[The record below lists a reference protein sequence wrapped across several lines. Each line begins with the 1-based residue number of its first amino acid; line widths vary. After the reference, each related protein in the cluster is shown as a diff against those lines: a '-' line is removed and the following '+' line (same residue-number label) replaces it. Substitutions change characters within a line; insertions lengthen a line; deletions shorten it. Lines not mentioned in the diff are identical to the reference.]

1 MLAADALLP
10 ITPEETPKKSL
21 FRCAANSAS
30 YLYSWYWPTAK
41 RSAEEAELR
50 LLSRLRFFS
59 NSTNEDKDT
68 SKVDYKTVAKIGLVD
83 IGKGEKINTLVID
96 TVRTDNGKKVT
107 PPSPEFNPTEVS
119 EENAKELGYHA
130 SPQTDLR
137 MDTNADI
144 ENVNKI
150 PKKVL
155 VITHGYGA
163 GLGCYYRNFN
173 SLSQVTGWRIYA
185 IDWLGMGRSSRS
197 AFPSSKRKAQ
207 TEEEIASDAE
217 DFFVDSLERWREK
230 NGIEEMT
237 LLGHSMGGYL
247 SAVYA
252 MKYPNRVNK
261 LILASP
267 VGIPEGSLTPS
278 QTKGASLSSSQA
290 KEVPPNNSPKEFNND
305 NRRRLF
311 IGLAVRLWSW
321 NVTPQS
327 IIRFTGRF
335 GPSLVGGYVN
345 RRFAFLDKEDQ
356 DDLKDY
362 LYHISSMSGSG
373 EYALG
378 TILKP
383 GAFARKPLIDRL
395 HELKV
400 PTTFLYGAVDWM
412 DYRHALEVRKRMN
425 VPTKVVVIPRAGHQ
439 LFIENPVDFDNA
451 VIAEMTDGPQEHE
464 VDAQDNQL

>member
-1 MLAADALLP
+1 MIEADALLP
-10 ITPEETPKKSL
+10 VASEEVRQNS
-21 FRCAANSAS
+21 FIHCAASS
-30 YLYSWYWPTAK
+30 VSSLYSWYWPTAK
-41 RSAEEAELR
+41 RSAEEAEYR
-50 LLSRLRFFS
+50 LLSRLKFFS
-59 NSTNEDKDT
+59 TDSNDLKD
-68 SKVDYKTVAKIGLVD
+68 SPDVGYKTIAKSGLVD
-83 IGKGEKINTLVID
+83 IGDGQKINTFVID
-96 TVRTDNGKKVT
+96 SVRVQDKPAQTAENN
-107 PPSPEFNPTEVS
+107 PSDVS
-119 EENAKELGYHA
+119 EDKAKELGYHA
-130 SPQTDLR
+130 SPQTDLKF
-137 MDTNADI
+137 DTNVDL
-144 ENVNKI
+144 ESESKDKQ

-163 GLGCYYRNFN
+163 GLGCYYRNLN
-173 SLSQVTGWRIYA
+173 SLSQVPGWRIYA

-197 AFPSSKRKAQ
+197 AFPHGKRYSR
-207 TEEEIASDAE
+207 TEEERVSNAE
-217 DFFVDSLERWREK
+217 NFFVDSLERWREK

-267 VGIPEGSLTPS
+267 VGIPKNQYKEPEENKNISLQNS
-278 QTKGASLSSSQA
+278 Q
-290 KEVPPNNSPKEFNND
+290 PNEFS
-305 NRRRLF
+305 NRRRVLP
-311 IGLAVRLWSW
+311 GWAVKLWNW

-327 IIRFTGRF
+327 IVRFTGRF
-335 GPSLVGGYVN
+335 GPSLVGGYVY

-362 LYHISSMSGSG
+362 IYHISSMSGSG

-378 TILKP
+378 TILEP

-412 DYRHALEVRKRMN
+412 DHRHALEARKRMK

-451 VIAEMTDGPQEHE
+451 VIAEMTDKQQEHE
-464 VDAQDNQL
+464 VEADAASL